1 MRNQKKIIF
10 ILSLVVAIGFAFIPV
25 IGITHDNGVIYYG
38 FPAYMF
44 AYYGNG
50 GWSSVS
56 LGPLF
61 NIAFFYVIFLQLNKL
76 VMKKKIM
83 KNIEK

>member
-1 MRNQKKIIF
+1 MNHKKIIF
-10 ILSLVVAIGFAFIPV
+10 ILSLFIAIGIAFTPV
-25 IGITHDNGVIYYG
+25 IGITYDNGVIYYG

-50 GWSSVS
+50 GWSSQS

-61 NIAFFYVIFLQLNKL
+61 NVAFFYVIFLQLYKL
-76 VMKKKIM
+76 VTKKKIV
-83 KNIEK
+83 KNIDK

>member
-1 MRNQKKIIF
+1 MNHKKIIF
-10 ILSLVVAIGFAFIPV
+10 ILSLVVAIGIAFTPV

-50 GWSSVS
+50 AWSPVS
-56 LGPLF
+56 LGPFF
-61 NIAFFYVIFLQLNKL
+61 NIAFFYVLFLQLYKLITKKKL
-76 VMKKKIM
+76 V
-83 KNIEK
+83 KNIDK

>member
-1 MRNQKKIIF
+1 
-10 ILSLVVAIGFAFIPV
+10 VVAIGIAFTPV

-61 NIAFFYVIFLQLNKL
+61 NVAFFYVVFLLLYQMVFK
-76 VMKKKIM
+76 
-83 KNIEK
+83 